1 MPTTTRQEEPQHH
14 FGRLVRDNIAA
25 SRTPMPT
32 TTSLY
37 YRITNPSPKMM
48 ILIEPGTRHRHC
60 RPRAH
65 LRTARHQYKKT
76 SSPLVSRKQLL
87 ETDLHP
93 FPNPLPLIKQKR
105 EECLP
110 ESRRWACALSLQCPL
125 AVCLA
130 THVLDKCVRTEQQ
143 ERTKQRTLSWLRR
156 SPQSRPVPTSGLPT
170 SNSKINAHRGAR
182 QDVASRLL
190 TPRLPAPAALPGAG
204 QERNCR
210 SQSPAHAVTSPGR
223 LEGHPQRA
231 ALARF
236 TGR

>member
-1 MPTTTRQEEPQHH
+1 MTLQLHLLQALVQDKKNPSIILGGSSGITLQHH
-14 FGRLVRDNIAA
+14 G
-25 SRTPMPT
+25 
-32 TTSLY
+32 
-37 YRITNPSPKMM
+37 
-48 ILIEPGTRHRHC
+48 
-60 RPRAH
+60 PRC
-65 LRTARHQYKKT
+65 Q
-76 SSPLVSRKQLL
+76 PPQG
-87 ETDLHP
+87 
-93 FPNPLPLIKQKR
+93 
-105 EECLP
+105 LP

>member
-1 MPTTTRQEEPQHH
+1 MGQGACRGCRKGQTGRETQREARIPPPHTHPTPREAPR
-14 FGRLVRDNIAA
+14 GRHP
-25 SRTPMPT
+25 SYP
-32 TTSLY
+32 SL
-37 YRITNPSPKMM
+37 PA
-48 ILIEPGTRHRHC
+48 PG
-60 RPRAH
+60 
-65 LRTARHQYKKT
+65 
-76 SSPLVSRKQLL
+76 
-87 ETDLHP
+87 
-93 FPNPLPLIKQKR
+93 
-105 EECLP
+105 LP